1 MAEEAKGQIG
11 QVVIPE
17 YDDSQSQMLVDQVL
31 AIPRITNHDEAR
43 TVSAYTELAQ
53 SLIDEIDK
61 EFEPMAKA
69 AYELHRTITGRR
81 NKHKEIPQKAL
92 TIGKTLIGAWHRHL
106 AEEQRREK
114 ERLEKEA
121 QEQAEAQRQREIEA
135 AMDDGAS
142 NEEIEDRLAEPAP
155 APVVHIPKQDTGTSQ
170 STRKKFK
177 LEIANDSEIIKAVA
191 AGKLPK
197 GIIKIDLGKANKNAE
212 WFAEI
217 CPKGFKLVEDYEVVR
232 GRRK

>member
-69 AYELHRTITGRR
+69 AFELHRTITGRR
-81 NKHKEIPQKAL
+81 NKHKEIPQRAL
-92 TIGKTLIGAWHRHL
+92 DLGKKLIGQWHRDL
-106 AEEQRREK
+106 RAQEEAERK
-114 ERLEKEA
+114 RLEEEA
-121 QEQAEAQRQREIEA
+121 RQAAEAQRQREIEA